1 MHIFMC
7 IHTNIFQYLFV
18 RYIHIYIY
26 IHVCTYTCL
35 YTYVYIYMFFGV
47 YRWYKYVRYVFLGT
61 SFKASEKIG
70 VKPPW

>member
-1 MHIFMC
+1 M
-7 IHTNIFQYLFV
+7 
-18 RYIHIYIY
+18 YIYMSIYICIY
-26 IHVCTYTCL
+26 IH
-35 YTYVYIYMFFGV
+35 MFLGV

>member
-1 MHIFMC
+1 M
-7 IHTNIFQYLFV
+7 
-18 RYIHIYIY
+18 YIY
-26 IHVCTYTCL
+26 IH
-35 YTYVYIYMFFGV
+35 MFLGV